1 MIKCGKGCMPEC
13 QYFTT
18 GGCMSPF
25 NCPYKIEAGY
35 INSAT
40 STPDIMSMTNEK
52 MIENLKCV
60 IADISAQCNQL
71 KAENAELKSSLT
83 HANEEWLKWHE
94 RAQNLLKDSGG
105 SISGYEKK
113 ISALQSENAE
123 LRARL
128 EKAVEVPFVVLDK
141 TTGKEADLGEI
152 ALHEEWAKSLVYCD
166 MDGFAITQDGA
177 LLLLDECGK
186 FEYCP
191 SDRFEIVAEAR
202 LKEIKEKKDD

>member
-25 NCPYKIEAGY
+25 NCPYKIETGY

-40 STPDIMSMTNEK
+40 STPHIMSMTNEE
-52 MIENLKCV
+52 MIENLKRV

-83 HANEEWLKWHE
+83 HANEECLKWHE

-113 ISALQSENAE
+113 ISDLQAKNAE
-123 LRARL
+123 LRHRA
-128 EKAVEVPFVVLDK
+128 E
-141 TTGKEADLGEI
+141 
-152 ALHEEWAKSLVYCD
+152 
-166 MDGFAITQDGA
+166 
-177 LLLLDECGK
+177 
-186 FEYCP
+186 
-191 SDRFEIVAEAR
+191 VAERACLIATDKIYDYCYEEAIAQAER
-202 LKEIKEKKDD
+202 ELAEERKDD